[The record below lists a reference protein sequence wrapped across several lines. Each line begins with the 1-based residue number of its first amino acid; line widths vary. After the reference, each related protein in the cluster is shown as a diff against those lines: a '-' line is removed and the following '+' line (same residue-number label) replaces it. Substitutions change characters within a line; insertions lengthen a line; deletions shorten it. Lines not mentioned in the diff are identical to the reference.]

1 MFTPNYM
8 FDLEAF
14 VVRMPTTYSAILLDS
29 PSFTCGD
36 DIKYH
41 VQPKE
46 FVSNNKRKLTDTGD
60 YWGHVHV
67 SALSLIDEEHTLSFI
82 KAQFIRV
89 NLNPVE
95 VTLQEDKK
103 LGTGTNKY
111 RVSFLPG
118 PDLDV
123 RNLITLGE
131 LRAPDGNIWYTH
143 LSKGAATKLGVC
155 LNCLGIESTRAPFHV
170 QCKCSGQKSS
180 GQAGSSA
187 HRARARKEHQA
198 RALRRAQKDDPF
210 A

>member
-14 VVRMPTTYSAILLDS
+14 VVRMPTTYATILLTS

-36 DIKYH
+36 DVKYH
-41 VQPKE
+41 VQPQVFE
-46 FVSNNKRKLTDTGD
+46 SNKKRKLTDTGD

-67 SALSLIDEEHTLSFI
+67 SKLSLIDEEHTMSFI
-82 KAQFIRV
+82 KAQFTRV

-95 VTLQEDKK
+95 ITPQEERK

-143 LSKGAATKLGVC
+143 FSKGAATKLGVC
-155 LNCLGIESTRAPFHV
+155 LNCLGIESTRVSFHV
-170 QCKCSGQKSS
+170 QCKCSGQKSAA
-180 GQAGSSA
+180 QAGSAA

-198 RALRRAQKDDPF
+198 RALRRAQAADPF